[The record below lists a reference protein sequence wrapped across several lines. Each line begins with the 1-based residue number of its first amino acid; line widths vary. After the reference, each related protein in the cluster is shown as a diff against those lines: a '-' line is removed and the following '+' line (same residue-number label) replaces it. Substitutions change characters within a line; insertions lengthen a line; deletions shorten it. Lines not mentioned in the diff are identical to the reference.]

1 VSGSRLD
8 GKVAIISGGARGQ
21 GAAEAVLFASEGAR
35 VVIGDVLEDE
45 GRHLAAAIGDRAVFT
60 PLDVT
65 RAEAWE
71 NVIATCTDR
80 FGPPSVLVN
89 NAGVLAHQRIEDCE
103 EADFRRVLDVNLIGA
118 FLGTRAVIAPM
129 AAAGGG
135 SIVNIS
141 SVAAFRGG
149 DGLGAYS
156 ASKWGLRGFTKCAA
170 IELGRYGI
178 RVNSVHPGAI
188 DTPMVAGHDID
199 PGERAGI
206 FARQPL
212 PRIGQPEE
220 IARLALFLA
229 SDEASFSTGAE
240 FIADG
245 GSLAGRA

>member
-1 VSGSRLD
+1 VSGSRLE

-35 VVIGDVLEDE
+35 VVIGDVLEDD
-45 GRHLAAAIGDRAVFT
+45 GQKLAAGIGDQAFFHR
-60 PLDVT
+60 LDVT
-65 RAEAWE
+65 QADSWAA
-71 NVIATCTDR
+71 VVAACTER

-89 NAGVLAHQRIEDCE
+89 NAGVLLHQRIEDCE
-103 EADFRRVLDVNLIGA
+103 EAEFRRVLDVNLIGA

-141 SVAAFRGG
+141 SVAAFRSG
-149 DGLGAYS
+149 DGLAAYS
-156 ASKWGLRGFTKCAA
+156 ASKWGLRGFTKTAA

-199 PGERAGI
+199 PAERAGI
-206 FARQPL
+206 FGRQPI

-220 IARLALFLA
+220 IAQLVLFLA
-229 SDEASFSTGAE
+229 TDESSFSTGAE

-245 GSLAGRA
+245 GSLAGRS